1 MMTESLAYPG
11 DTRRLS
17 VGEEVLNAVS
27 HGVGALL
34 AVAGTVLLV
43 LRAKAYG
50 GLVNLV
56 GVTVFGGVHD
66 PPVPLF
72 PGLYH
77 ALPPSKGKQVFQVLD
92 HCSIFL
98 LIMGTYAP
106 VCLVT
111 VGGPYGWVLFGI
123 TCLWSGGLS
132 SMRWTWLGGRNSPW
146 CST

>member
-50 GLVNLV
+50 GS
-56 GVTVFGGVHD
+56 
-66 PPVPLF
+66 F
-72 PGLYH
+72 PACTMPCRRRRGSRCFKYW
-77 ALPPSKGKQVFQVLD
+77 
-92 HCSIFL
+92 
-98 LIMGTYAP
+98 TTAP
-106 VCLVT
+106 FSC
-111 VGGPYGWVLFGI
+111 
-123 TCLWSGGLS
+123 
-132 SMRWTWLGGRNSPW
+132 
-146 CST
+146 